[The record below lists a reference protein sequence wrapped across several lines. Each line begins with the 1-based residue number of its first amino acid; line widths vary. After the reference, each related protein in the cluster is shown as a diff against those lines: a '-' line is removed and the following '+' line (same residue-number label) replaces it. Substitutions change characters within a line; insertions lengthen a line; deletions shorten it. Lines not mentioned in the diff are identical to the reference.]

1 MSNGTAPK
9 DLQLKLQDISVSY
22 GNNVVLDHI
31 SLDIFKGDYIGIIGP
46 NGAGKSTL
54 IKAILDLIPIQ
65 NGTIQKSNALRIG
78 YVPQYSQFEKNF
90 PITVM
95 DTILMG
101 SIVPHAGF
109 FHRHSK
115 SEKEKA
121 ISLAEFL
128 HIDNCLHKNINKVS
142 GGQMQKAM
150 IARAMIQSPDILI
163 LDEPTSNVDNNSRSE
178 IYDILRDIN
187 NDQNTTV
194 LLISHDIGAVSSY
207 VKSVA
212 CLNQTLHYH
221 PERAFSGPEIER
233 TFGCPIDLI
242 AHGAPHRV
250 LEQHDIIDLTN
261 RRSQ

>member
-1 MSNGTAPK
+1 MDK
-9 DLQLKLQDISVSY
+9 DLLLQLKDISVQY
-22 GNNVVLDHI
+22 GNNLILDQI
-31 SLDIFKGDYIGIIGP
+31 SIDIKRGDYIGIIGP

-54 IKAILDLIPIQ
+54 IKAILGLIPIQ
-65 NGTIQKSNALRIG
+65 KGVVNKASQLRIG

-101 SIVPHAGF
+101 AIKPRSGL
-109 FHRHSK
+109 FHRHS
-115 SEKEKA
+115 EADKEKA
-121 ISLAEFL
+121 ISLAAYL
-128 HIDNCLHKNINKVS
+128 HIDNCLDKNINKVS

-150 IARAMIQSPDILI
+150 IARAMIQSPEILI
-163 LDEPTSNVDNNSRSE
+163 LDEPTSNVDNSSRNE

-187 NDQNTTV
+187 RDQNTTV

-221 PERAFSGPEIER
+221 PERAFTSAEIER
-233 TFGCPIDLI
+233 TFGCPVDLI

-250 LEQHDIIDLTN
+250 LEQHEIIDLSA
-261 RRSQ
+261 RRPQ

>member
-1 MSNGTAPK
+1 MPNERVTK

-22 GNNVVLDHI
+22 GRNVILNHI
-31 SLDIFKGDYIGIIGP
+31 SIDIFKGDYIGIIGP

-54 IKAILDLIPIQ
+54 IKAILGLIPLQ
-65 NGTIQKSNALRIG
+65 KGAIQKSNTLRIG

-101 SIVPHAGF
+101 SITPNSEF

-121 ISLAEFL
+121 VALAEFL
-128 HIDNCLHKNINKVS
+128 HIEDCLHKNINNVS
-142 GGQMQKAM
+142 GGQMQKSM

-163 LDEPTSNVDNNSRSE
+163 LDEPTSNVDNNSRNE

-187 NDQNTTV
+187 KTQDTTV
-194 LLISHDIGAVSSY
+194 LLISHDIGAISAY

-221 PERAFSGPEIER
+221 PERAFTGPEIER
-233 TFGCPIDLI
+233 TFDCPIDLI

-250 LEQHDIIDLTN
+250 LEQHDIVDLTTG
-261 RRSQ
+261 RPQ